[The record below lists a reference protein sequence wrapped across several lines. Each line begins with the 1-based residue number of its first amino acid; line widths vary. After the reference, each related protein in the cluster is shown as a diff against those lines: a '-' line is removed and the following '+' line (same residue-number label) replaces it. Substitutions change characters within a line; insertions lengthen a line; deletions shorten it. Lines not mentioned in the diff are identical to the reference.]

1 MTPYDSEFKRAEE
14 APDYRND
21 LIADLRE
28 LNQGWRF
35 FLDEKAKL
43 HYDEELFSE
52 CITLMVVIIAQL
64 LPKLEGGGAKTE
76 KLFTLMKPYEKWLD
90 DVMIPKLR
98 EREKVG
104 ELYKLIIRGYD
115 LLGLTQI

>member
-1 MTPYDSEFKRAEE
+1 MAPYDSEFKRAEE

-43 HYDEELFSE
+43 HYDEELFTE
-52 CITLMVVIIAQL
+52 CITLMVVITAQL
-64 LPKLEGGGAKTE
+64 LPKLEGGGAKTDA
-76 KLFTLMKPYEKWLD
+76 LFKLMKPFEPWLD
-90 DVMIPKLR
+90 DIMMPKLR
-98 EREKVG
+98 EREKAG
-104 ELYKLIIRGYD
+104 NLYKLIIRGYD